1 MENRREIAIAYAE
14 VDKILSM
21 MENKYVEKVPYKL
34 RELFKDKKQK
44 EYEPDIKIDI
54 SLDKQNLQKKTLA
67 ILAVLNLNYWC
78 EDEKKKQELIE
89 IYTENERIQEKE
101 LREKYNPDNIF
112 KNNQTEIKKEDSN
125 VAIIEYKKENFFSKI
140 IKNIKKF
147 FRINNQFQEK
157 KMNEEEKTKKMREYL
172 RIKRIEEDDDESD
185 KMIDEIFEKIKANRG
200 K

>member
-147 FRINNQFQEK
+147 FRINN
-157 KMNEEEKTKKMREYL
+157 
-172 RIKRIEEDDDESD
+172 
-185 KMIDEIFEKIKANRG
+185 
-200 K
+200 

>member
-147 FRINNQFQEK
+147 FRTNN
-157 KMNEEEKTKKMREYL
+157 
-172 RIKRIEEDDDESD
+172 
-185 KMIDEIFEKIKANRG
+185 
-200 K
+200 